1 MGTRN
6 GSRTPGVTTVHNV
19 IAYDSAGNPRTC
31 RFEIGAPAVHLTRG
45 PPPRSERSGRLMA
58 QSVKDR
64 TTGQTAKERT
74 MAQTLPPLPYDF
86 GALEPYIDAQTMQIH
101 HGKHHQA
108 YVNNLTAALD
118 KHPELHKKT
127 LEDLLRGINGIPE
140 DIRAAVRNNGG
151 GPHNHPLFWTI
162 KAPARKG
169 GGRGA
174 GGPLADA
181 IKKAFGDLAKFK

>member
-58 QSVKDR
+58 PSVNDR

-74 MAQTLPPLPYDF
+74 NAETLAPLPYDVV
-86 GALEPYIDAQTMQIH
+86 ATDAPIAD
-101 HGKHHQA
+101 QA
-108 YVNNLTAALD
+108 MS
-118 KHPELHKKT
+118 
-127 LEDLLRGINGIPE
+127 
-140 DIRAAVRNNGG
+140 
-151 GPHNHPLFWTI
+151 
-162 KAPARKG
+162 
-169 GGRGA
+169 
-174 GGPLADA
+174 
-181 IKKAFGDLAKFK
+181 